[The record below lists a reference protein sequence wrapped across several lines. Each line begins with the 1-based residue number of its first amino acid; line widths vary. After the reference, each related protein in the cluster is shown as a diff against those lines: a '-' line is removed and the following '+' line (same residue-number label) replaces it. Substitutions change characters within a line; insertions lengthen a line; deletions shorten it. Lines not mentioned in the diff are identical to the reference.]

1 MIMLK
6 NPLQILYRKL
16 LQKEQFTKT
25 AEATADM
32 NGNKIFD
39 KITKISRTSPQTN
52 SQTKTKEHDE
62 EIPKER
68 YISPQE
74 RQKVIDD
81 LRLI

>member
-52 SQTKTKEHDE
+52 SQTKKKSMMKKYLKKDIYLHKKDRKLLM
-62 EIPKER
+62 I
-68 YISPQE
+68 
-74 RQKVIDD
+74 
-81 LRLI
+81 